1 MTQRAARA
9 GMTRQTP
16 AVAGRA
22 IVTTPPGQ
30 AGIAMM

>member
-1 MTQRAARA
+1 MTLRAARA
-9 GMTRQTP
+9 GMTRQTR

-22 IVTTPPGQ
+22 IVTTPPGR